1 MEEHSDRVESV
12 AALPPERRFL
22 RAANLCRRHDLER
35 LAVLGEL
42 VKTLSELIHG
52 LQRERGASSIV
63 LGSHGESYK
72 DRVDLQVAQCKQ
84 LERVARA
91 RLEHIDQQF
100 EGMSFGARFYTR
112 GALAFRA
119 LDALS
124 GLREQIVTL
133 AIAPQDAVKAFSDI
147 IACLL
152 AVGFEVADIAADPQI
167 SRALISLANFAQGKE
182 YAGQERATAGAG
194 YSRGQFDAVDLNR
207 LRHLIAAQDQ
217 AFRVF
222 ADFASAEQ
230 IAAFQHVQCG
240 LDMVEVKRMRQRAL
254 DREQLE
260 HAPEVVADAWFKHST
275 VRIDALKMVE
285 DQITADLKG
294 LCDAKLGDT
303 NLAQTDTLAATQD
316 QINEAGEAAPVAM
329 LVTDANPALNNFG
342 LSGGVGLY
350 RLDGTLPQ
358 PMHSIMDVIDAQSRR
373 LNDVSLQLESAR
385 AALAERKAIERAKG
399 LLMASRR
406 LSEKQAYELMRQT
419 AMTQNKRIYEV
430 AEAVISMA
438 HILKLKP

>member
-1 MEEHSDRVESV
+1 MDEHPDRSESV
-12 AALPPERRFL
+12 AVLPPERRFL

-42 VKTLSELIHG
+42 VKSLSELIHG
-52 LQRERGASSIV
+52 LQRERGASSIA
-63 LGSHGESYK
+63 LGSHGASYK
-72 DRVDLQVAQCKQ
+72 DRVGLQVAQCQ
-84 LERVARA
+84 ALERAARV

-100 EGMSFGARFYTR
+100 DGMSFGARFYTR

-124 GLREQIVTL
+124 SLREQVAML

-182 YAGQERATAGAG
+182 YAGQERATAGAA
-194 YSRGQFDAVDLNR
+194 YSRGQFDAADLKR

-222 ADFASAEQ
+222 TDFASPEQ
-230 IAAFQHVQCG
+230 IAAFQQIQG
-240 LDMVEVKRMRQRAL
+240 ELDMGEVKRMRKSAL
-254 DREQLE
+254 EREYHE
-260 HAPEVVADAWFKHST
+260 HAPEVLADTWFRHASA
-275 VRIDALKMVE
+275 RIDAMKMLE
-285 DQITADLKG
+285 DQITANLKD
-294 LCDAKLGDT
+294 LCDAKL
-303 NLAQTDTLAATQD
+303 AQARALAAGAD
-316 QINEAGEAAPVAM
+316 QIDKADETAPVAM
-329 LVTDANPALNNFG
+329 LVTDANPAFNSFG
-342 LSGGVGLY
+342 LNGGVGLY
-350 RLDGTLPQ
+350 TLDGTLPQ
-358 PMHSIMDVIDAQSRR
+358 PMHSIMDVLDAQSRR

-399 LLMASRR
+399 LLMANRR
-406 LSEKQAYELMRQT
+406 LSEKQAYELMRHT

-430 AEAVISMA
+430 AEAIISTA
-438 HILKLKP
+438 HLLKPKP